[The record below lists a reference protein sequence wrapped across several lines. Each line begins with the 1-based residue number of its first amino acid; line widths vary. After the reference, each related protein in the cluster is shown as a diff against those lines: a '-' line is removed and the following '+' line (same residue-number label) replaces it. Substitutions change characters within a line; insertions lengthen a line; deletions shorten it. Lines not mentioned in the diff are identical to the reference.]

1 MKIAFAM
8 PGQPA
13 TGAHVLF
20 AAAGGKLLPS
30 AGEVDA
36 ASGGAVTRA
45 LEAAAF
51 KAGKGEILE
60 LFGLNG
66 VEARRLV
73 VAGVGKAEELDAL
86 GAEAVGAA
94 IVAKLLTS
102 GEKSVTVQAIGAGE
116 LDKLDPASFAARV
129 GYGAALRSYRY
140 DRYLTKQP
148 ESKKPTLEEVTVL
161 AADKNAA
168 EAAFAPLQALADA
181 ISFTRD
187 LVTAP
192 GNEIYPES
200 YAREI
205 QKLEKFGV
213 EVEVLDVAAMEKL
226 GMGALLGVGQG
237 SANEPRLVVMHWKG
251 GDADLAPL
259 AFVGKGVTFDTGGI
273 SLKPGLGMEEMK
285 YDMAGSAAVVG
296 LMQALAARRAKVN
309 AVGVVALVENMPSH
323 KAQRPGDV
331 VTSMSGQTI
340 EVLNT
345 DAEGRLVLADALWYT
360 QDRFQPQFMINLA
373 TLTGAALVA
382 LGHEHAAIMANND
395 ELAERLTAAGTAEG
409 ELVWRLP
416 LSEAHDKEIDSK
428 IADMKNIA
436 GNRNAGTIIGGQ
448 FLQRFVNG
456 VPWVHMDIAG
466 TAWIKK
472 DKATNPAGATA
483 YGVRILNRLVSDH
496 YEDQ

>member
-1 MKIAFAM
+1 MKIAFAT

-13 TGAHVLF
+13 TGVLVLF
-20 AAAGGKLLPS
+20 ASNGKLLPS
-30 AGEVDA
+30 GAGIDS
-36 ASGGAVTRA
+36 ASGGAVSRA
-45 LEAAAF
+45 IDAASF

-60 LFGLNG
+60 LFGLPG

-73 VAGVGKAEELDAL
+73 IAGVGKAEELDAL

-94 IVAKLLTS
+94 VVAKLLTS
-102 GEKSVTVQAIGAGE
+102 GEKSITVQNVAAGE
-116 LDKLDPASFAARV
+116 LSRIDPAAFAARFALGSV
-129 GYGAALRSYRY
+129 LRSYRY

-148 ESKKPTLEEVTVL
+148 EGKKPTLEEVTLIV
-161 AADKNAA
+161 ADKTAA
-168 EAAFAPLQALADA
+168 EAAFAPLAALGDA
-181 ISFTRD
+181 VNFVRD

-192 GNEIYPES
+192 GNVIYPAS
-200 YAREI
+200 YAEEI
-205 QKLEKFGV
+205 RKLEKFGV

-226 GMGALLGVGQG
+226 GMGALLAVGQG
-237 SANEPRLVVMHWKG
+237 SINEPRLVVMQWKG
-251 GDADLAPL
+251 ADADSEPV

-296 LMQALAARRAKVN
+296 LMQVLAARRAKVN

-323 KAQRPGDV
+323 KAQRPGDIV
-331 VTSMSGQTI
+331 KSMSGQTI

-345 DAEGRLVLADALWYT
+345 DAEGRLVLADALWYA
-360 QDRFQPQFMINLA
+360 QDRFKPRFVIDLA
-373 TLTGAALVA
+373 TLTGAALIA
-382 LGHEHAAIMANND
+382 LGHEHAAIMTNND
-395 ELAERLTAAGTAEG
+395 ELAERLFAAGTAEG

-472 DKATNPAGATA
+472 DKATCPAGATA
-483 YGVRILNRLVSDH
+483 FGVRILNRLVADH
-496 YEDQ
+496 YEAQ